1 MEIFATGF
9 WGVLLLIVVW
19 KFFTSIQ
26 IVPTRS
32 AYIVERLGRYSRTL
46 NAGFHTLIPFVDQV
60 TYRLSLKEETIN
72 VPPQECFTGDEV
84 KVDVDG
90 VLYLSIVDPVNA
102 AYGVTDYMEAAT
114 ALAQTTTRAVIGK
127 IDLDRT
133 FEEREL
139 ISSRVVEVLGEAG
152 KSWGVHVHRYEIS
165 NLTPPPTVQGAMEQ
179 QVRAE
184 RERRA
189 IVARSEGERQSRIN
203 RSEGAKAELI
213 NRSEGEKQR
222 LINEAE
228 GQAEEIKSIAQATA
242 RSILQMSKA
251 LSVEGG
257 THSARL
263 QLATRWL
270 SKLRELRPESK
281 VVLPVDLMSTDNLL
295 RSLKIPEPDRP
306 AREE

>member
-90 VLYLSIVDPVNA
+90 VLYLSVVDPVKA

-133 FEEREL
+133 FEE
-139 ISSRVVEVLGEAG
+139 LGEAG

-306 AREE
+306 APEE